1 MDYHL
6 FENLLKMHKTTVY
19 RVAKATG
26 ISSSTFTDWKNGRST
41 PKADKLVLI
50 ADYFNVSLD
59 TLLGAGREQRAKG
72 IDAMA
77 LLAEK
82 MVPIV
87 SEIRAGRPI
96 ITDEYRVGSELAD
109 VEDTDDYFYLEISD
123 SAMKNCGMIEGS
135 VVLFRKQQSAEDGD
149 IVAFLSGNEPATIRR
164 YKRVRRKVILSA
176 ENPDVLPIEL
186 SSDDFEAGK
195 ARILGVAHEIK
206 IKLK

>member
-26 ISSSTFTDWKNGRST
+26 ISSSTFTDWKNGRSA

-59 TLLGAGREQRAKG
+59 TLLGAGHGQRAKG
-72 IDAMA
+72 VDTVA

-96 ITDEYRVGSELAD
+96 ITDECRVGSELAD
-109 VEDTDDYFYLEISD
+109 VEDSDDYFYLEISD
-123 SAMKNCGMIEGS
+123 NAMKNCGMIKGS
-135 VVLFRKQQSAEDGD
+135 DVLFHKQQSAEDSD
-149 IVAFLSGNEPATIRR
+149 IVAVLSGGELAAVRR

-176 ENPDVLPIEL
+176 ENPEFSPIEL

-195 ARILGVAHEIK
+195 ARILGVAQEIK

>member
-72 IDAMA
+72 IDTMA

-109 VEDTDDYFYLEISD
+109 VEDTDDYFYLEVCDTS
-123 SAMKNCGMIEGS
+123 MKDCGMVEGS
-135 VVLFRKQQSAEDGD
+135 IVLFRKQQSAEDGD
-149 IVAFLSGNEPATIRR
+149 IVAFLCDSPVASIRR
-164 YKRVRRKVILSA
+164 YKKARRKVFLTPENSA
-176 ENPDVLPIEL
+176 FTTLEL

-195 ARILGVAHEIK
+195 ARILGVAQEIK